1 MPNPFEN
8 TSILIIDDTTAML
21 ATTASVLQGFG
32 FKHVYTASDPIEG
45 YEKFCRYNPSI
56 VVTDWAMEPMD
67 GIELTQ
73 KIRTDPESPNKFVPV
88 ILMTGYSA
96 KIRVIEAR
104 DKGVNEFIAK
114 PFTTK
119 DLIGRIESLLEK
131 PRKFVNAKT
140 FFGPDRRRT
149 RTDNYDGPRR
159 RGSEKGIQD
168 ILKDLQKE
176 AQDKE

>member
-1 MPNPFEN
+1 MSRQFEN
-8 TSILIIDDTTAML
+8 ISVLIIDDTIAML
-21 ATTASVLQGFG
+21 ATTASVLNGFG
-32 FKHVYTASDPIEG
+32 FKNVYTASDPIEG
-45 YEKFCRYNPSI
+45 YEKFCQYNPHI

-67 GIELTQ
+67 GIALTR
-73 KIRTDPESPNKFVPV
+73 KIRTAPDSPNKFVPI

-104 DKGVNEFIAK
+104 DQGVTEFIAK

-119 DLIGRIESLLEK
+119 DLVTRIEILLDK

-149 RTDNYDGPRR
+149 RTENYDGPRR

-168 ILKDLQKE
+168 ILKDLQNTAKE
-176 AQDKE
+176 KE